1 VTLTSVAPRR
11 KWPWIIAAIAV
22 SAALIAA
29 AVILGAARGGTVT
42 PTMAPSGTR
51 SASPTATADGEPT
64 GCLGGTERTAA
75 TVLAAQGLAPHSSNG
90 AVEVAAAFTRWI
102 QRFPSPSAAEADVIS
117 KNVLASKS
125 FTSNLTEYLSAAPD
139 LSGGIVPQG
148 TNYYMSTIPGVWHL
162 ESAAADRV
170 VASIGT
176 GFVID
181 GELSTTLRSS
191 ITVTL
196 DWQHGKWKIAD
207 AVGQRTTENLYSIGN
222 AFTKGC

>member
-1 VTLTSVAPRR
+1 VTVTRVAPRR
-11 KWPWIIAAIAV
+11 KWPWILAAIV
-22 SAALIAA
+22 IIAALITAA
-29 AVILGAARGGTVT
+29 FILGGARRGTVT
-42 PTMAPSGTR
+42 PVAAPTR
-51 SASPTATADGEPT
+51 SGSAGPSATADREPT
-64 GCLGGTERTAA
+64 GCLGGAERAAA
-75 TVLAAQGLAPHSSNG
+75 TVVAAQRLAPHSSNG
-90 AVEVAAAFTRWI
+90 AVEVAAVFTRWI
-102 QRFPSPSAAEADVIS
+102 QRFPYPSAAEAGVIS

-125 FTSNLTEYLSAAPD
+125 FTSNLTEYLSAGPD

-196 DWQHGKWKIAD
+196 DWQDGKWKIAD
-207 AVGQRTTENLYSIGN
+207 AVGQRTTENLYSVGN

>member
-1 VTLTSVAPRR
+1 MTVTSIAPRR
-11 KWPWIIAAIAV
+11 KWPWIIAAIV
-22 SAALIAA
+22 IVAALIIAA
-29 AVILGAARGGTVT
+29 FVLGAARNSTGAADAKPNTTG
-42 PTMAPSGTR
+42 
-51 SASPTATADGEPT
+51 SASPAAGPDAEPT

-75 TVLAAQGLAPHSSNG
+75 TVLEAQRRAPHSSNG

-102 QRFPSPSAAEADVIS
+102 QRFPYPSAEDADVVS
-117 KNVLASKS
+117 REVLASKS
-125 FTSNLTEYLSAAPD
+125 FTSDLPNYLSAAPD

-148 TNYYMSTIPGVWHL
+148 TTYFMSTIPGVWHL
-162 ESAAADRV
+162 ESSAGDKA

-196 DWQHGKWKIAD
+196 VWQGGKWKIAD
-207 AVGQRTTENLYSIGN
+207 AVGQRTTENLYSVGS